1 MMFDKPPDNRAFKIT
16 FVSAPHFM
24 YVSELFIDNEVWI
37 GKTISKPAM
46 IQCWISYMCEE
57 RRGNNK

>member
-37 GKTISKPAM
+37 GKTISKPAF
-46 IQCWISYMCEE
+46 
-57 RRGNNK
+57 